1 MNRTPQP
8 VATIPASALRLPQ
21 GSGLRLDRFPEAAAA
36 QALEAH
42 AETLR
47 RGGERVLKRDHRSR
61 ITAAVVDGQA
71 VVIKEVV
78 KGGAGRHLADG
89 FRGSPAR
96 RAWCGGHGLLAR
108 GIGACTPLA
117 FLETRRR
124 GLPVASTAILEDLR
138 PAVPSTQYAAR
149 GTVEAGAVLDAL
161 CQLAIALH
169 RNRVVYGDLR
179 AQHIFVRDA
188 DDPEPAQ
195 LEVALI
201 DLEGVRFARH
211 LSQALRIQSLAE
223 LNASLADDLLSTE
236 VRRRAFEVYCRTLPF
251 AGGSPRALAEIVR
264 RSLARHHLWSGA
276 GCHGGHP

>member
-1 MNRTPQP
+1 MSRARQP
-8 VATIPASALRLPQ
+8 ATTIPALALQLPQ

-47 RGGERVLKRDHRSR
+47 RGGERILKRDHRSR
-61 ITAAVVDGQA
+61 ITAAVVDGHA
-71 VVIKEVV
+71 VVVKEVV
-78 KGGAGRHLADG
+78 KDGARRHIADG
-89 FRGSPAR
+89 LRGSPAR
-96 RAWCGGHGLLAR
+96 RAWRGGHGLLAR

-117 FLETRRR
+117 FLETRRH

-138 PAVPSTQYAAR
+138 PAAPSTQYAAR
-149 GTVEAGAVLDAL
+149 GPAEAGAVLDAL
-161 CQLAIALH
+161 CQLVIALH

-179 AQHIFVRDA
+179 AQHIFVRGA
-188 DDPEPAQ
+188 GGREPGR

-201 DLEGVRFARH
+201 DLEGVRFARR
-211 LSQALRIQSLAE
+211 LSQTRRIQSLAE

-236 VRRRAFEVYCRTLPF
+236 VRRHAFEVYCRALPF

-264 RSLARHHLWSGA
+264 RSLARDHFWA
-276 GCHGGHP
+276 GRGCREANG